1 MIEYMIL
8 KYGLNYMPASV
19 NIVAKRIGI
28 TETERNLDI
37 LKCELERLVSRKKA
51 FKSGNRFAIDAEGA
65 KTIAKTAGTDAMS
78 RYPTP
83 KNFKKAFRELVVN
96 Q

>member
-1 MIEYMIL
+1 MIL

-19 NIVAKRIGI
+19 NIIAKRIGI
-28 TETERNLDI
+28 TETDRNLDI
-37 LKCELERLVSRKKA
+37 LKNELEKLVHKKKA
-51 FKSGNRFAIDAEGA
+51 FKSGNRFAIDTEGA
-65 KTIAKTAGTDAMS
+65 KTISKTADAEALN

-83 KNFKKAFRELVVN
+83 KNFKKAFKEFAVN